1 MLTQRDRVSHP
12 WTDTLARLE
21 DERIMLQRIVAGVPL
36 PEVLAQVLHLIEA
49 QSSVEL
55 RASIA
60 LIDESGRLLLHG
72 AAPSLPPAYNA
83 AVDRAA
89 IGPQSA
95 SWGQAA
101 YTGYP
106 VYAED
111 IASHPGWEAWR
122 EQALA
127 HGLRACWST
136 PIKSADGRLLGVFS
150 NYYGVP
156 RSPSAHDID
165 AIAVVTRSAA
175 LAIERHLTE
184 SALRRS
190 GERWRAMFEGMQE
203 AFFLSEALRDA
214 QGRIVDFRFIEV
226 NPAFERQSGMKEGD
240 TLGHTLREMIPGV
253 PGRIMD
259 SFAQV
264 VESGE
269 PAQFEFAVLGP
280 RQAWYEARARKEG
293 ADCMMAL
300 FLDVTARKTAEAELW
315 EGQHRKNFLM
325 SLGDRLRELPL
336 QPAIEQTA
344 CESLGQH
351 LALGLAAV
359 VDWPDESAEPVVSTC
374 WRREGGRDPDQ
385 ADQAGLGPGVYTDA
399 FYEALRTGRT
409 TFLEPLLAQADGDI
423 QPSVIVVPMAR
434 WGRHGG
440 ALVVRPAVES
450 RFKRGDVTCIEEV
463 AERMCG
469 AVERSQYA
477 RMLEQRVEHAIA
489 ERDRIWRLSP
499 ELLAVIDAQ
508 GRYVSVNPA
517 VQPILGWTPAQFL
530 AMGLRQLI
538 HPDDYEATRGA
549 LAQARRTDGPQV
561 RHLENR
567 VLKRDG
573 SYAWI
578 AWSMS
583 WAQDSLYMTGR
594 DDTDMKLQA
603 ETLLETENALRQAQ
617 KMEAVGRLTGGIAH
631 DFNNMLQGITGAL
644 YLIQRKLAAGTPEQA
659 VRFINVAMESANR
672 AAHLTQRLLTFSRR
686 QPIDP
691 QPFRVAPTLQ
701 SMADLFH
708 RYTGEGVSLAF
719 DLEPSLWPV
728 RCDRNQFENALLNL
742 VINACDAMP
751 DGGVLTVAALN
762 TRLDTAFLR
771 PYAGVQAG
779 AFVEVCVT
787 DIGCGMTPDVL
798 AHAFDPFFTTKPL
811 GQGTGLGLSMIYGFA
826 KQAGGIVTLDSKV
839 NLGTSVRIFLP
850 RYEGAPA
857 DAAAPLP
864 VASLPAGRE
873 RQAVVILVED
883 DANVREMVR
892 ECLVELGMRV
902 VTACDGDAGLEL
914 VRATAGIDLLVTDV
928 GLPGLNGRQLA
939 DAARGAHP
947 GLKVL
952 LMTGYAESAAR
963 SSGFLDSG
971 MELIVK
977 PFALDVLA
985 ARVQRML
992 EATGDMAA
1000 VPAPATPAVPHG

>member
-21 DERIMLQRIVAGVPL
+21 DERIMLQRIVAGEPL
-36 PEVLAQVLHLIEA
+36 AEVLAHMLHLIEA

-60 LIDESGRLLLHG
+60 LIDDAGRVLRHG
-72 AAPSLPPAYNA
+72 AAPSLPA
-83 AVDRAA
+83 AFNDVVDGAA

-101 YTGYP
+101 HTGSP
-106 VYAED
+106 VYVED
-111 IASHPGWEAWR
+111 IASHPAWEGWR

-136 PIKSADGRLLGVFS
+136 PIKSSDGRVLGVFS
-150 NYYGVP
+150 NYYRMP

-203 AFFLSEALRDA
+203 AFFLSEALRDP
-214 QGRIVDFRFIEV
+214 QGRIIDFRFIEV

-259 SFAQV
+259 AFAQV

-269 PAQFEFAVLGP
+269 PAQFEFAVPGP
-280 RQAWYEARARKEG
+280 RLAWYEARARKEG
-293 ADCMMAL
+293 ADRMMAL
-300 FLDVTARKTAEAELW
+300 FLDVTARKTAEVELW

-325 SLGDRLRELPL
+325 ALGDRLREIPL

-374 WRREGGRDPDQ
+374 WRRAAGRDAVD
-385 ADQAGLGPGVYTDA
+385 AGLGPALYTDA
-399 FYEALRTGRT
+399 FYEAMRTGRT
-409 TFLEPLLAQADGDI
+409 AFLEPLLAQADGDI
-423 QPSVIVVPMAR
+423 LPSAIVVPTAR

-440 ALVVRPAVES
+440 ALVVRPAADS
-450 RFKRGDVTCIEEV
+450 RFKRGDVACIEEV

-477 RMLEQRVEHAIA
+477 RMLEQRVEQAIA

-499 ELLAVIDAQ
+499 ELLAVIDGQ

-538 HPDDYEATRGA
+538 HPDDYEATRRA
-549 LAQARRTDGPQV
+549 LAQARRTDGPQGV

-573 SYAWI
+573 GYAWI
-578 AWSMS
+578 TWSMA

-594 DDTDMKLQA
+594 DDTDMKQQA
-603 ETLLETENALRQAQ
+603 ATLLDTENALRQAQ

-659 VRFINVAMESANR
+659 GRFINVAMESANR

-719 DLEPSLWPV
+719 DLEPGLWPV

-762 TRLDTAFLR
+762 TRLDAAFLR
-771 PYAGVQAG
+771 PYAGVQPG
-779 AFVEVCVT
+779 PFVEVCVT
-787 DIGCGMTPDVL
+787 DIGCGMSPDVL

-839 NLGTSVRIFLP
+839 NQGTSVRIFLP
-850 RYEGAPA
+850 RYDGAFT
-857 DAAAPLP
+857 DAAAPGP
-864 VASLPAGRE
+864 SASPPAE
-873 RQAVVILVED
+873 HARQAVVVLVED
-883 DANVREMVR
+883 DINVREMVR

-902 VTACDGDAGLEL
+902 VTANDGDAGLEC
-914 VRATAGIDLLVTDV
+914 VRATADIDLLVTDV

-939 DAARGAHP
+939 DAARAAHP

-952 LMTGYAESAAR
+952 LMTGYAESAALG
-963 SSGFLDSG
+963 SGFLDHG
-971 MELIVK
+971 MALIVK

-992 EATGDMAA
+992 EAGEAGDVAA
-1000 VPAPATPAVPHG
+1000 VHAPALPAG